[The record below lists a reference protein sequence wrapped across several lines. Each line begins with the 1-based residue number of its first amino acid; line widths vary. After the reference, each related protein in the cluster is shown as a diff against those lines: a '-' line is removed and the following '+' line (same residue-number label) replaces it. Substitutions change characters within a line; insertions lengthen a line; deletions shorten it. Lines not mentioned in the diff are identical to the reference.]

1 MAEQHGRTHAGDTA
15 ESPMP
20 RFGALGY
27 PNYRLFWIANV
38 ARVFGLQFRFIGAGW
53 LTHLLDPSPV
63 WLGVVGVAAAVP
75 TILLSVPAGVIAD
88 RFDNRKVM
96 VWSQALSAVCMF
108 VLAGLIWAD
117 LANVWIVVIWSVVV
131 GSLMALA
138 NPAQNA
144 ILPRLIEMR
153 AIASAVAY
161 TSGIWNVMRIV
172 GPAGAGLLIAVIGP
186 KWAFGVTGVAFV
198 VSTLLLMAIK
208 LAPLERRSR
217 QQSGGMLGG
226 FRYIMRNDMFFATIG
241 LSFFTSLFG
250 TSYIVLL
257 PDFTSILHTGP
268 EGFGYMEAA
277 AGVGSLLGTIAIVR
291 FAKSATGPVMLG
303 GAAAFGVL
311 IALFAASDTLPM
323 ALVFLFLGGVAS
335 SFYLNIGMT
344 SLQLQVPDEL
354 RGRVMGI
361 WSMTYF
367 LSAVGGLPAGIA
379 AVWLGTPLA
388 VGLAALSVTA
398 FALVLYVAVPSLRRM
413 SNERPGEATRAAHTS
428 RA

>member
-1 MAEQHGRTHAGDTA
+1 MAEPHAETSEA
-15 ESPMP
+15 PMP

-53 LTHLLDPSPV
+53 LTHLLNPSPV

-75 TILLSVPAGVIAD
+75 TIVLSVPAGVIAD

-108 VLAGLIWAD
+108 VLAALIWAD

-153 AIASAVAY
+153 AVASAVAY

-172 GPAGAGLLIAVIGP
+172 GPAGAGLLIAVIGA
-186 KWAFGVTGVAFV
+186 KWAFAVTGVAFA
-198 VSTLLLMAIK
+198 VSTILLMAIK

-217 QQSGGMLGG
+217 QQTGGMLDG
-226 FRYIMRNDMFFATIG
+226 FRYIMRHDMFFATIG

-303 GAAAFGVL
+303 GAGAFGVL

-367 LSAVGGLPAGIA
+367 LSAVGGLPAGVA

-398 FALVLYVAVPSLRRM
+398 FALVLYVAMPSLRRM
-413 SNERPGEATRAAHTS
+413 SAERPTEAKRAAQTS

>member
-15 ESPMP
+15 ENPMP

-96 VWSQALSAVCMF
+96 VWSQALSAICMF

-153 AIASAVAY
+153 AVASAVAY

-198 VSTLLLMAIK
+198 VSTLLLMAIR

-217 QQSGGMLGG
+217 QQSGGMLDG

-379 AVWLGTPLA
+379 AVWLGTPIA

-413 SNERPGEATRAAHTS
+413 SNERPDEATRAAHTS

>member
-15 ESPMP
+15 ENPMP

-96 VWSQALSAVCMF
+96 VWSQALSALCMF

-117 LANVWIVVIWSVVV
+117 LANVWIVVVWSVVV

-153 AIASAVAY
+153 AVASAVAY

-198 VSTLLLMAIK
+198 VSTLLLMAIR

-217 QQSGGMLGG
+217 QQSGGMLDG

-379 AVWLGTPLA
+379 AVWLGTPIA

-413 SNERPGEATRAAHTS
+413 SNDRSSEARTAQTS

>member
-1 MAEQHGRTHAGDTA
+1 M
-15 ESPMP
+15 
-20 RFGALGY
+20 
-27 PNYRLFWIANV
+27 
-38 ARVFGLQFRFIGAGW
+38 
-53 LTHLLDPSPV
+53 
-63 WLGVVGVAAAVP
+63 
-75 TILLSVPAGVIAD
+75 
-88 RFDNRKVM
+88 
-96 VWSQALSAVCMF
+96 
-108 VLAGLIWAD
+108 
-117 LANVWIVVIWSVVV
+117 
-131 GSLMALA
+131 
-138 NPAQNA
+138 
-144 ILPRLIEMR
+144 
-153 AIASAVAY
+153 
-161 TSGIWNVMRIV
+161 
-172 GPAGAGLLIAVIGP
+172 IGP

-198 VSTLLLMAIK
+198 VSTLLLMAIR

-217 QQSGGMLGG
+217 QQSGGMLDG

-379 AVWLGTPLA
+379 AVWLGTPIA

-413 SNERPGEATRAAHTS
+413 SNDRSSEARTAQTS

>member
-15 ESPMP
+15 ENPMP

-96 VWSQALSAVCMF
+96 VWSQALSAICMF

-153 AIASAVAY
+153 AVASAVAY

-198 VSTLLLMAIK
+198 VSTLLLMAIR

-217 QQSGGMLGG
+217 QQSGGMLDG

-379 AVWLGTPLA
+379 AVWLGTPIA

-413 SNERPGEATRAAHTS
+413 SNDRSSEARTAQTS

>member
-1 MAEQHGRTHAGDTA
+1 MAQQHDRAPLGEA
-15 ESPMP
+15 SVQPLP
-20 RFGALGY
+20 RWGALGY

-53 LTHLLDPSPV
+53 LTHLLDPSPI

-75 TILLSVPAGVIAD
+75 TIVLSVPAGVIAD

-117 LANVWIVVIWSVVV
+117 LTNVWVVVIWSVVV

-186 KWAFGVTGVAFV
+186 NWAFAVTGIAFV
-198 VSTLLLMAIK
+198 ASTLLLMAIK

-217 QQSGGMLGG
+217 QQAGGMLDG
-226 FRYIMRNDMFFATIG
+226 FRYIVGEPMFFATIG

-250 TSYIVLL
+250 TSYIILL
-257 PDFTSILHTGP
+257 PDFTTILHTGP

-291 FAKSATGPVMLG
+291 LAKGSSGPLMLG
-303 GAAAFGVL
+303 GAAVFGVV

-335 SFYLNIGMT
+335 SIYLNIGMT

-367 LSAVGGLPAGIA
+367 LSAVGGLPAGVA

-388 VGLAALSVTA
+388 VGLSALSVTV
-398 FALVLYVAVPSLRRM
+398 FAVGLWVAVPSLRRM
-413 SNERPGEATRAAHTS
+413 SAERPAEATRAVETS

>member
-1 MAEQHGRTHAGDTA
+1 MAEQRGASDEVG
-15 ESPMP
+15 EPPMP
-20 RFGALGY
+20 RLGALGY
-27 PNYRLFWIANV
+27 PNYRRFWIANV

-75 TILLSVPAGVIAD
+75 TIVLSVPAGVIAD

-96 VWSQALSAVCMF
+96 VVSQALTAVCMF
-108 VLAGLIWAD
+108 ILAGLVWAN
-117 LANVWIVVIWSVVV
+117 LATVWIVVVWSVVV
-131 GSLMALA
+131 GALMALA

-153 AIASAVAY
+153 AVASAVAY
-161 TSGIWNVMRIV
+161 MSGIWNVMRIV

-198 VSTLLLMAIK
+198 LSTLLLMSLR
-208 LAPLERRSR
+208 LAPLAQRTKL
-217 QQSGGMLGG
+217 QAGGMWDG
-226 FRYIMRNDMFFATIG
+226 FRYIVRNDMFFATIG

-250 TSYIVLL
+250 TSYIILL
-257 PDFTSILHTGP
+257 PDFTSILNAGP
-268 EGFGYMEAA
+268 QGFGYMEAA

-291 FAKSATGPVMLG
+291 LAKSATGPVMLG

-311 IALFAASDTLPM
+311 IALFAASDTLPV

-335 SFYLNIGMT
+335 SIYLNIGMT

-367 LSAVGGLPAGIA
+367 LSAVGGLPAGVA
-379 AVWLGTPLA
+379 AVWVGTPLA
-388 VGLAALSVTA
+388 VGISALSVTA
-398 FALVLYVAVPSLRRM
+398 FAVVLWLAVPSLRRM
-413 SNERPGEATRAAHTS
+413 ANAPVRAEVAPAPRSS

>member
-1 MAEQHGRTHAGDTA
+1 MAEDRGRASVGDA
-15 ESPMP
+15 HEQPMP

-75 TILLSVPAGVIAD
+75 TIVLSVPAGVIAD

-96 VWSQALSAVCMF
+96 VWSQALSALCMF
-108 VLAGLIWAD
+108 VLAGLIWAE
-117 LANVWIVVIWSVVV
+117 LANVWIVVVWSIVV

-153 AIASAVAY
+153 AVASAVAY

-186 KWAFGVTGVAFV
+186 NWAFAVTGVAFV
-198 VSTLLLMAIK
+198 VSTLLLMAIR
-208 LAPLERRSR
+208 LAPLERRTR
-217 QQSGGMLGG
+217 QQSGGMLDG
-226 FRYIMRNDMFFATIG
+226 FRYIMRHDMFFATIG

-250 TSYIVLL
+250 TSYIILL
-257 PDFTSILHTGP
+257 PDFTTILGTGP

-277 AGVGSLLGTIAIVR
+277 AGVGSLIGTIAIVR
-291 FAKSATGPVMLG
+291 FSKSATGPVMLG

-367 LSAVGGLPAGIA
+367 LSAVGGLPAGVA

-413 SNERPGEATRAAHTS
+413 SNERPGEAARAAHSS